1 MRRWLSAA
9 RISPIPHALNSFE
22 SLAFL
27 LIDVR
32 LIYHDQALELGSRDV
47 ACVDR
52 MEASLLRVGEAGVTD
67 TNLISSSLPWVFLV
81 S

>member
-1 MRRWLSAA
+1 VRRWLSAA
-9 RISPIPHALNSFE
+9 RVSPITHTLNSFE

-32 LIYHDQALELGSRDV
+32 LISHDEALELGSGDV

-52 MEASLLRVGEAGVTD
+52 MEASLLRV
-67 TNLISSSLPWVFLV
+67 
-81 S
+81 